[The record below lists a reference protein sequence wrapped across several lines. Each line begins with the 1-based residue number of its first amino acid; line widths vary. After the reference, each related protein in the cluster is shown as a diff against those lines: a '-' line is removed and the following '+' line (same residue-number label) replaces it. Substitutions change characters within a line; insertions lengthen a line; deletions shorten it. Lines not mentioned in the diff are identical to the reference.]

1 MWNEYIQGILEWN
14 FKFANARK
22 ENVFYIHSQNP
33 SFGYLLDKKLK
44 QYLSHLKVHYVFFFY
59 LPYVDL
65 SPDVHF
71 WLNGLMDSIFLCL
84 GDVRNSYMSWYIH
97 IDFLKPYL

>member
-1 MWNEYIQGILEWN
+1 MALMQY
-14 FKFANARK
+14 
-22 ENVFYIHSQNP
+22 YSDT
-33 SFGYLLDKKLK
+33 SF
-44 QYLSHLKVHYVFFFY
+44 SSFFFFY